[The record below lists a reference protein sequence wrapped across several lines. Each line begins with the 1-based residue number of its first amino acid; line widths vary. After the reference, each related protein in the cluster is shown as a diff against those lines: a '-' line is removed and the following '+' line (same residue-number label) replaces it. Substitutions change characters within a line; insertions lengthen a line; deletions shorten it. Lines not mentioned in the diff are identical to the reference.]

1 MKTRTL
7 RTAFALAL
15 AIAATHTASARAQY
29 GYPGGYR
36 GYGWG
41 GWGGGGETPQGS
53 IARGMGAYA
62 AGAGYYNQQTAV
74 ARSINVDT
82 AMRYNQYMYES
93 NQEANRLH
101 HAKLTGDKADNLAAY
116 NKTQTRLRENPSRQ
130 DIYAGDA
137 LNAAVEQIEDP
148 RVYSRSLQGSKAKIG
163 GKMIR
168 NIPFRYAP
176 GAITVSIQRLIDGSP
191 PPVLMTETFEEDRA
205 AFKSLGQEI
214 RKDLKAGEK
223 PNPETVDK
231 ALAIINAGRGE
242 GRQDLAQE
250 HPRSQRSRQVL
261 EGRPWPARHAADPA
275 LDILLAGVEE
285 HPEATLGQLL
295 AFMSAYNLRFGEATT
310 PTQKAVYDSL
320 YPMLA
325 ELRAEVAPASP
336 GSPRPRRPATRSATS
351 SRRWITR
358 TCKRRRHPARQ
369 RRAAVP
375 IDAPGQF
382 AWYDLTWRA
391 DNAFPGRRGND

>member
-1 MKTRTL
+1 MKRSL
-7 RTAFALAL
+7 RVALALAL
-15 AIAATHTASARAQY
+15 AIGLAQTGAARAQY

-116 NKTQTRLRENPSRQ
+116 DKTQARLRDNPNRH
-130 DIYAGDA
+130 DIYMGDA

-148 RVYSRSLQGSKAKIG
+148 RVYTKSLQGSKVKIG
-163 GKMIR
+163 GKTIR

-176 GAITVSIQRLIDGSP
+176 GAITVSIQRLTDGAP
-191 PPVLMTETFEEDRA
+191 PPALMTEAFAEDRA

-231 ALAIINAGRGE
+231 ALAIINQAEAKADKVLPRNTRDRDEADKFLKAVHGL
-242 GRQDLAQE
+242 LAMLQT
-250 HPRSQRSRQVL
+250 
-261 EGRPWPARHAADPA
+261 PA
-275 LDILLAGVEE
+275 LEILLAGVED

-320 YPMLA
+320 FPMLS
-325 ELRAEVAPASP
+325 ELRAEVAPALAGEPPPRSTGKEVGDFFSAMDYKDLQKKAP
-336 GSPRPRRPATRSATS
+336 PRPPRP
-351 SRRWITR
+351 
-358 TCKRRRHPARQ
+358 
-369 RRAAVP
+369 
-375 IDAPGQF
+375 G
-382 AWYDLTWRA
+382 
-391 DNAFPGRRGND
+391 GG

>member
-1 MKTRTL
+1 MNRSF
-7 RTAFALAL
+7 RMAIAL
-15 AIAATHTASARAQY
+15 AIAVAATHSAAAYAQY
-29 GYPGGYR
+29 GYPVGYR

-101 HAKLTGDKADNLAAY
+101 HAKLAGDQAQNIAAY
-116 NKTQTRLRENPSRQ
+116 DKTQARLRDNPNRH
-130 DIYAGDA
+130 DIYMGDA

-148 RVYSRSLQGSKAKIG
+148 RVYTKSLQGAKVKIG
-163 GKMIR
+163 GQAIR

-176 GAITVSIQRLIDGSP
+176 GAITVSIQHLTEGP
-191 PPVLMTETFEEDRA
+191 PPAALLTEAFAEDRA

-214 RKDLKAGEK
+214 RKNLKEGEK
-223 PNPETVDK
+223 PNPETVEK
-231 ALAIINAGRGE
+231 ALVIINGAE
-242 GRQDLAQE
+242 AKADKVL
-250 HPRSQRSRQVL
+250 PRNTRDRD
-261 EGRPWPARHAADPA
+261 EADRYLKALHGLLGMLQTPA
-275 LDILLAGVEE
+275 LDILLAGVED

-310 PTQKAVYDSL
+310 PTQKMVYDSL
-320 YPMLA
+320 YPKLS
-325 ELRAEVAPASP
+325 ELRAEVAPALAGEPPPKSK
-336 GSPRPRRPATRSATS
+336 GSEVGDFFSAMDYKDLQKKAPPRPP
-351 SRRWITR
+351 
-358 TCKRRRHPARQ
+358 Q
-369 RRAAVP
+369 
-375 IDAPGQF
+375 PGGGS
-382 AWYDLTWRA
+382 
-391 DNAFPGRRGND
+391 N